1 MTRSGPVVMM
11 SLEQS
16 HDVPRDSSSSCL
28 KFRTSFRWLTTLE
41 IGKKHKQNLE
51 HSVSQSPCI
60 LPTVR
65 LYQCL
70 ALLVKENGNNFHLK
84 VLSDLPAICKHAQ
97 VCLNSYRCT
106 YRFSLPSPEKDCSRI
121 NFIKHGHSS

>member
-1 MTRSGPVVMM
+1 MTRSRLVVMM
-11 SLEQS
+11 LLKQS

-28 KFRTSFRWLTTLE
+28 KLRTSFRWLTTIE
-41 IGKKHKQNLE
+41 MGKKRKQNLE
-51 HSVSQSPCI
+51 HSIFQSPCI

-70 ALLVKENGNNFHLK
+70 ALSVKENGNNFHLK
-84 VLSDLPAICKHAQ
+84 VLSDMPSICKHAQ
-97 VCLNSYRCT
+97 VHSNSYRCT
-106 YRFSLPSPEKDCSRI
+106 YGFSLPSPEKDCSRI